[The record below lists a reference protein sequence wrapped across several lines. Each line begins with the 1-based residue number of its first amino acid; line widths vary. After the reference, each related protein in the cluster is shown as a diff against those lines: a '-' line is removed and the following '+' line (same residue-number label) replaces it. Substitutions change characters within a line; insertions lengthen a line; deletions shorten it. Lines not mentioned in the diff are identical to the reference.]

1 MGRKA
6 WVSTQWLLFGL
17 SVSTEHIIQFYKS
30 QWFFFLPYRCKE
42 YQGGGCSST
51 SDLTAMYHGR
61 TTGKGPSQIYQQPPR
76 LLIVHISLPSWAD
89 ICSNLCEAMQNFF
102 SLACSLMGP
111 SRMSLFSLYMV
122 QNQHECILPFVV
134 SISVFIHF
142 ILKVN
147 TKFLLQKP
155 HIIVI
160 TYSNSC
166 ACSHAQ
172 YPTSNTMKAR
182 CHPAH
187 KGALYAKEKLQNY

>member
-1 MGRKA
+1 MDLPVLDIAQKWNYTKKKDGVACLKKLE
-6 WVSTQWLLFGL
+6 WLLFSL

-30 QWFFFLPYRCKE
+30 QWFLFLPYRCAE

-51 SDLTAMYHGR
+51 SGLTAMYHGR
-61 TTGKGPSQIYQQPPR
+61 TTGKGPSTPAQIYQQPPR

-134 SISVFIHF
+134 SISVFVHF
-142 ILKVN
+142 ILKVIWGFCSRN
-147 TKFLLQKP
+147 LTSQLLLLTA
-155 HIIVI
+155 IVVPVPMPD
-160 TYSNSC
+160 T
-166 ACSHAQ
+166 
-172 YPTSNTMKAR
+172 P
-182 CHPAH
+182 
-187 KGALYAKEKLQNY
+187 

>member
-1 MGRKA
+1 
-6 WVSTQWLLFGL
+6 
-17 SVSTEHIIQFYKS
+17 
-30 QWFFFLPYRCKE
+30 
-42 YQGGGCSST
+42 
-51 SDLTAMYHGR
+51 MYHGR
-61 TTGKGPSQIYQQPPR
+61 TTGKGPSTSSQIYQQPPR

-134 SISVFIHF
+134 SISVFVHF

-147 TKFLLQKP
+147 NITV
-155 HIIVI
+155 II
-160 TYSNSC
+160 TSSNSC
-166 ACSHAQ
+166 ASSHAQ
-172 YPTSNTMKAR
+172 YPTMKTR

-187 KGALYAKEKLQNY
+187 KGVLYAKEKPQNY